1 MLNNN
6 HFLASD
12 GVLLSLFK
20 YFSLV
25 ITEILLKVE
34 LNTINHQIFIVESG
48 VKHQKPSNIYC
59 CIVVYPGGR
68 KPKYFENENTAQ
80 LSTVT
85 STLLLNVSKI

>member
-1 MLNNN
+1 
-6 HFLASD
+6 
-12 GVLLSLFK
+12 
-20 YFSLV
+20 
-25 ITEILLKVE
+25 VE
-34 LNTINHQIFIVESG
+34 LNTINIKYLLLKVALNTRNHQIFIVESG